1 MTDPNATQTDMQ
13 ASAAQ
18 ETTLETRH
26 WQIHWDRDGIG
37 WLHFDYADGRTNVL
51 STPALREFNS
61 CLEQIEHHAPTGL
74 VIVSDKRN
82 GFIAGADVREFTHVV
97 DEEKAFEQVRLAQ
110 NIFDRLAA
118 LPFPTVSIIHG
129 FCLGGGT
136 ELALACRY
144 RVARNDAGTR
154 LGLPEVR
161 LGIHPGFGG
170 TVRLPPLVGTPAAM
184 DMMLSGRSVDARTA
198 ARIGLVNHAVP
209 EHSLESAARSL
220 IDRQPRPKRP
230 WWLRRLPEWRPL
242 RPVTAALLRR
252 QLAKRAAREH
262 YPAPYALIDLWQHF
276 AGQPDVMMVEEA
288 RSVARLL
295 TGETAQ
301 NLLRVFFLQE
311 RLKGLGR
318 QAEFRAQHVHV
329 VGAGTMGGDIAAWC
343 ALRGLKVTL
352 QDRTPA
358 HIAPAM
364 RRAHTLFG
372 RKLRRPRAVQA
383 AMDRLIPDA
392 KGAGI
397 ARADVLIEAIF
408 EDLNAKQ
415 ALFREL
421 EPHTKSSALI
431 ATNTSSI
438 PLEELGANLL
448 RPERLV
454 GLHFFNPVDKMQ
466 LVEVVAGNNTSPESV
481 HQAAAFAR
489 QIDRLP
495 LPVRSTPGFL
505 VNRILMPYL
514 LEAVALTEEGVP
526 AALVDRAAV
535 QFGMPMGPLTLAD
548 TVGLDVCLSVA
559 QVLAARLGTDVPE
572 SLRSR
577 VRQGRLG
584 RKSGGGFYDYRRG
597 KQSSEK
603 PPRDYRVPHDLDER
617 LILRLVNEAAAC
629 LREQVVEDADLLDA
643 GVIFGTGFAPFRG
656 GPLHYAGAAGA
667 QALRSRLLA
676 LEHRCGDRFSPDPS
690 WSQEPARASG

>member
-1 MTDPNATQTDMQ
+1 MTDTDATQNDPQ
-13 ASAAQ
+13 APAAE
-18 ETTLETRH
+18 ETTTAARH
-26 WQIHWDRDGIG
+26 WKIRWDRNGIG
-37 WLHFDYADGRTNVL
+37 WLHFDHADGRTNVL
-51 STPALREFNS
+51 STPVLRELND
-61 CLEQIEHHAPTGL
+61 CLEQIERHAPTGL
-74 VIVSDKRN
+74 VVVSDKHN
-82 GFIAGADVREFTHVV
+82 GFIAGADVREFTHLA

-144 RVARNDAGTR
+144 RVACNDAATR
-154 LGLPEVR
+154 IGLPEVR

-170 TVRLPPLVGTPAAM
+170 TVRLPRLVGAPTAM
-184 DMMLSGRSVDARTA
+184 DMMLTGRSLDARAA
-198 ARIGLVNHAVP
+198 ARIGLVDHAVP
-209 EHSLESAARSL
+209 EHSLDSAARSL
-220 IDRQPRPKRP
+220 IDHQPPPKRSA
-230 WWLRRLPEWRPL
+230 WFSRLPGWRPL
-242 RPVTAALLRR
+242 RPVAAAVLRR
-252 QLAKRAAREH
+252 QVAKRAAREH

-311 RLKGLGR
+311 RLKSLGR
-318 QAEFRAQHVHV
+318 KAEFRAQHVHV
-329 VGAGTMGGDIAAWC
+329 VGAGAMGGDIAAWC
-343 ALRGLKVTL
+343 TLRGLTVTL

-358 HIAPAM
+358 HIAPAI
-364 RRAHTLFG
+364 RRAHTLFR
-372 RKLRRPRAVQA
+372 RKLRRPRSVQA

-392 KGAGI
+392 KGDGI

-408 EDLNAKQ
+408 EDLDAKQ
-415 ALFREL
+415 ALFRDM
-421 EPHTKSSALI
+421 EPRIKRSALI

-438 PLEELGANLL
+438 PLEELGASLL

-466 LVEVVAGNNTSPESV
+466 LVEVVAGNNTTQESAR
-481 HQAAAFAR
+481 QAAAFAR

-514 LEAVALTEEGVP
+514 LEAVTLAEEGVP
-526 AALVDRAAV
+526 AALVDQAAV

-559 QVLAARLGTDVPE
+559 EILAERLGTGVPE
-572 SLRSR
+572 SLRAL
-577 VRQGRLG
+577 VRAGRLG
-584 RKSGGGFYDYRRG
+584 LKSGGGFYDYRRG
-597 KQSSEK
+597 KPSSRR
-603 PPRDYRVPHDLDER
+603 PARDYRAPPDLEER
-617 LILRLVNEAAAC
+617 LILRLINEAAAC

-643 GVIFGTGFAPFRG
+643 GVVFGAGFAPFRG
-656 GPLHYAGAAGA
+656 GPLHYARATGV

-676 LEHRCGDRFSPDPS
+676 MEHRCGDRFAPDPS
-690 WSQEPARASG
+690 WSREPAPAGG